1 MSFLH
6 PFIKLQQSF
15 KHENLMFK
23 KHTYLHGAKSKI
35 TTFLTRLYELGPLQK
50 SKLNINQK
58 STMKEQDLSQ
68 VW

>member
-6 PFIKLQQSF
+6 RFIKLLQSF

-35 TTFLTRLYELGPLQK
+35 TTFLTRLYEFGTLQK
-50 SKLNINQK
+50 SKLNINQI

>member
-1 MSFLH
+1 
-6 PFIKLQQSF
+6 
-15 KHENLMFK
+15 MFK

-35 TTFLTRLYELGPLQK
+35 TTFLTRLYVFGTLQK
-50 SKLNINQK
+50 SKLNINQI